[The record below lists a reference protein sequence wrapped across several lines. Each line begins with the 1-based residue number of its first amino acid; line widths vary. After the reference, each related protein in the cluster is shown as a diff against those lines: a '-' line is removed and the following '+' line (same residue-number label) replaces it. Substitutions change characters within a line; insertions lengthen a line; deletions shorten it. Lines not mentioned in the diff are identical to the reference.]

1 MTQFPTNYPIQT
13 KKKFGYWTQW
23 KVFFSLK
30 KFCNNRHNFYTNF
43 YDAHFV
49 VLYRN
54 ENCVCLK
61 NENYSAS
68 IITGEVLIHER
79 AFCTILYAQFRSSHC
94 NSCFK
99 VLQKNATEVC
109 PHCKEVSQRHKKTKR
124 DGHII
129 LMMLLFKNKNVHG
142 QINAQEKCFNT
153 HVGFFCFSFRA
164 TLFFVLMNAPV
175 DINQGIH

>member
-1 MTQFPTNYPIQT
+1 M
-13 KKKFGYWTQW
+13 KSCW
-23 KVFFSLK
+23 FFSLK

-129 LMMLLFKNKNVHG
+129 LMMLLFKNKKVHG
-142 QINAQEKCFNT
+142 QIFIPCYFI
-153 HVGFFCFSFRA
+153 FRLNECPGRHKPGYSLRDK
-164 TLFFVLMNAPV
+164 TK
-175 DINQGIH
+175 